1 VTDYRDDSLDLLHV
15 DPTPEDPSAWC
26 HWTDCPL
33 DEGHDG
39 PHDSPQCAT
48 A

>member
-1 VTDYRDDSLDLLHV
+1 MNDYRDDGLDLLHV
-15 DPTPEDPSAWC
+15 NPADDEPDNSC

-39 PHDSPQCAT
+39 PHDSPQHSA
-48 A
+48 